1 MAHFP
6 ACQRKWSWL
15 AYPVKP
21 PSPRDFRLDVATAP
35 TREYDDGTMN
45 TTILVLLIVFVAVFF
60 ACLIVGFV
68 LLVLF
73 LLSKGGWR
81 RLTERYATPNPP
93 AGQVVQRQTVKIGA
107 VTYKR
112 CVTVGIA
119 NEGLYL
125 TIWRKTVLIPWS
137 EFKGVGQTMLNWQR
151 VPVLTVGNP
160 PVTTIT
166 VQNGLF
172 EMMRGRVMAT

>member
-1 MAHFP
+1 M
-6 ACQRKWSWL
+6 
-15 AYPVKP
+15 
-21 PSPRDFRLDVATAP
+21 D
-35 TREYDDGTMN
+35 
-45 TTILVLLIVFVAVFF
+45 TTILVVLIVFAAVFV
-60 ACLIVGFV
+60 ACLIGGFV

-73 LLSKGGWR
+73 VLSKGGWR

-93 AGQVVQRQTVKIGA
+93 LGQIIQRQAVKIGA

-125 TIWRKTVLIPWS
+125 AIWRKSLLIPWS
-137 EFKGVGQTMLNWQR
+137 EFKGIGQTMLYWQR
-151 VPVLTVGNP
+151 VPLLTVGNP

-166 VQNGLF
+166 VQNDLF
-172 EMMRGRVMAT
+172 EMMRERLMASSVVLRDSAIEC

>member
-1 MAHFP
+1 M
-6 ACQRKWSWL
+6 
-15 AYPVKP
+15 
-21 PSPRDFRLDVATAP
+21 D
-35 TREYDDGTMN
+35 
-45 TTILVLLIVFVAVFF
+45 TTILVVLIVFAAVFA
-60 ACLIVGFV
+60 ACLIGGFV

-93 AGQVVQRQTVKIGA
+93 SGHIIQRQTVKIGA

-119 NEGLYL
+119 SDGLYL
-125 TIWRKTVLIPWS
+125 AIWRKAVLIPWS
-137 EFKGVGQTMLNWQR
+137 EFKGVGQTMLYWQR
-151 VPVLTVGNP
+151 VPLLMVGNP

-166 VQNGLF
+166 VQNDLF
-172 EMMRGRVMAT
+172 EMMRGLLMAAG